1 MKKVDEITL
10 EELDLSVRA
19 YSILKRKKIET
30 LGDLRKL
37 SYNELSKIRN
47 MCRLPLREIVEM
59 AKEYGIEFK
68 VDEKKDWFYSII

>member
-10 EELDLSVRA
+10 EELNLSVRA

>member
-10 EELDLSVRA
+10 EELNLSVRA

-37 SYNELSKIRN
+37 S
-47 MCRLPLREIVEM
+47 
-59 AKEYGIEFK
+59 
-68 VDEKKDWFYSII
+68 

>member
-68 VDEKKDWFYSII
+68 VDEKKD

>member
-10 EELDLSVRA
+10 EELNLSVRA

-68 VDEKKDWFYSII
+68 VDEKKD

>member
-10 EELDLSVRA
+10 EELDLSVRS

-47 MCRLPLREIVEM
+47 MCRLTLREIVEM